1 MPLRE
6 KLVGL
11 VVVER
16 NLRPVDLAPVQ
27 FLYGL
32 AALSNDRERGQAEE
46 VHLEHARLL
55 KVGHLELRGELL
67 LVIDR
72 DGDEF
77 FERLRADDDARGVN
91 RRVARAAFEPLG
103 DVYDLADLRVRL
115 ERLFEFRHRFERL
128 VNRDVAPAYRRR
140 DELGNLLNVGVRH
153 VERAAHVLNG
163 GLRGHRA
170 EGDDL
175 ADGVASVELRDVVD
189 YFGPPVD
196 AEVNVNVGHRDA
208 LGVEEALE
216 QKIILERVHVR
227 DFDTVGYQAS
237 CRRSSSGADGDWAVF
252 GELDEV
258 PDDEEVRGEAHA
270 LDH

>member
-1 MPLRE
+1 MQFAY
-6 KLVGL
+6 
-11 VVVER
+11 
-16 NLRPVDLAPVQ
+16 RP
-27 FLYGL
+27 
-32 AALSNDRERGQAEE
+32 AALVNDCERGKTEE
-46 VHLEHARLL
+46 IHLEHAGLL
-55 KVGHLELRGELL
+55 KVGHLELCGEFLFL
-67 LVIDR
+67 TQR

-77 FERLRADDDARGVN
+77 FERLRRDDDARGVN

-128 VNRDVAPAYRRR
+128 VNRDVAPAYGRR
-140 DELGNLLNVGVRH
+140 DELGDLLNVGVRH

-196 AEVNVNVGHRDA
+196 AEVNVYVGHRDA
-208 LGVEEALE
+208 LRVEEALE
-216 QKIILERVHVR
+216 EKIVLERVHVR
-227 DFDTVGYQAS
+227 DFETVGY
-237 CRRSSSGADGDWAVF
+237 
-252 GELDEV
+252 
-258 PDDEEVRGEAHA
+258 
-270 LDH
+270 